1 MTQRELVPLVLYP
14 VLSENHLKLYPSNQP
29 VDHDYNLRNEESSSP
44 AVHPPMLLLKLE
56 SYQGYPQSITIQASR
71 DSPNTSVT
79 GRDVLMTILED
90 VKKPTRK
97 NKWATSSA
105 EERAAVD
112 AAFRERRSTEEDL
125 CGRDRL

>member
-1 MTQRELVPLVLYP
+1 
-14 VLSENHLKLYPSNQP
+14 
-29 VDHDYNLRNEESSSP
+29 
-44 AVHPPMLLLKLE
+44 MLLLKLE